1 MKTILVK
8 AFTREFPL
16 VHLQMWGRRYEKEF
30 LGEPM
35 PQIPI
40 YVFVLKDGLA
50 KAYRNLDGQINSVHE
65 IIRLKIE
72 ADKDYIDHLVLKDA
86 ESVDY
91 LVKVNGQTDITSSEF
106 IAYLDKL
113 FDVWQLHY
121 IAQFVP
127 LDEKRFNAEAR
138 AKALELRKTVD
149 SKIVD
154 CWNSLTPMLNKLY
167 PGLGNLVV
175 YISWDEIKN
184 STIPSQKELEKRAS
198 EGISL
203 FNGEIVGPE
212 KLEELKKHY
221 DITIED
227 DTNVSGLKEVKGQ
240 TACPGLATGKVRV
253 ILKVEDTKYFKEG
266 EILVSYMTMPTF
278 ISAMK
283 RAAAFVT
290 DEGGIT
296 SHAAILSR
304 EMQIPCIIGT
314 KVATQFFKTGDLVE
328 VDANRGIVKILKR
341 P

>member
-50 KAYRNLDGQINSVHE
+50 VAYRNLDGQINSVHE
-65 IIRLKIE
+65 IIRSKIE

-86 ESVDY
+86 ASVDY
-91 LVKVNGQTDITSSEF
+91 LVKVNSQTSITSSEF
-106 IAYLDKL
+106 VIYLDKL

-127 LDEKRFNAEAR
+127 LDEKRFNAAVR

-149 SKIVD
+149 SKIID
-154 CWNSLTPMLNKLY
+154 CWDSLTPMLKKLY
-167 PGLGNLVV
+167 PKLGDLVV

-184 STIPSQKELEKRAS
+184 STIPSQKELEKRDS
-198 EGISL
+198 EGILL
-203 FNGEIVGPE
+203 FNGGVVSPE
-212 KLEELKKHY
+212 KLEKLKKQY
-221 DITIED
+221 DFRLED
-227 DTNVSGLKEVKGQ
+227 NAVISGTKELKGQ
-240 TACPGLATGKVRV
+240 TACSGLVTGKVRI
-253 ILKVEDTKYFKEG
+253 ILRKEDVAYFLTG
-266 EILVSYMTMPTF
+266 EILVSYMTMPIF

-283 RAAAFVT
+283 KASAFIT

-296 SHAAILSR
+296 CHAAILSR
-304 EMQIPCIIGT
+304 EMQIPCVIGT
-314 KVATQFFKTGDLVE
+314 KIATQVLKNGDLVE
-328 VDANRGIVKILKR
+328 VDASKGVVKILKR
-341 P
+341 V